1 MNEEEIDEM
10 NKYDEKIISYL
21 TLKKEMKKEQAQNSL
36 NNTNYKLK
44 LLELIEKF
52 IDKNVSLSL
61 STPD

>member
-61 STPD
+61 SISV

>member
-1 MNEEEIDEM
+1 M